1 VIDDRGRLFGKV
13 NLIDAAV
20 GVFVL
25 LLIPLAYGAFLLFRV
40 PAPTIESLQP
50 ATVADHTPVAMTI
63 RGQNLRPYLRA
74 RVGPMAAEFFLQ
86 SPTLAEIKV
95 PALPAGT
102 YDLELYDESNRILLK
117 TAALTVGVASTMK
130 LEAVGSFVGLSKDAA
145 ALIDV
150 GTRFPSRNGSAPAV
164 AEVLALRP
172 PELAMRRVKIGPAT
186 FAAAAVG
193 PSLVP
198 AILRINCAVG
208 GDVCTLDVTALAE
221 GATIALPLAAGAAG
235 SNGPDRLQFVI
246 NQIFPVGFHAAFPA
260 VVTARIRF
268 VAEAELARMVKVG
281 DVDVSAALSTD
292 GTRSVTLDSNRA
304 VLTAVGRDTPTTN
317 AQIVVDS
324 PFRRSPQ
331 LTSSGLEPPA
341 ADDSHRRGVQYQHP
355 MVVFTCTVRIP
366 AVFTPSGWSYN
377 AQPVKG
383 GALFNFESVSGT
395 LIGTI
400 LDVKVEPENAGT
412 SR

>member
-20 GVFVL
+20 GAFVL
-25 LLIPLAYGAFLLFRV
+25 LLIPLAYAAFLLFRL

-50 ATVADHTPVAMTI
+50 AAVPDHTPVAITI
-63 RGQNLRPYLRA
+63 HGQNLRPYLRA
-74 RVGPMAAEFFLQ
+74 RFGRMAAEFFLQ
-86 SPTLAEIKV
+86 SPSLAEIKV

-117 TAALTVGVASTMK
+117 PAALTVGTASTMT
-130 LEAVGSFVGLSKDAA
+130 LEAVGSFVGLPGDAA
-145 ALIDV
+145 ALIAV
-150 GTRFPSRNGSAPAV
+150 GTRFPVRYGNGEPV

-172 PELAMRRVKIGPAT
+172 PESAIRRVKIAPST

-208 GDVCTLDVTALAE
+208 GDVCTVDGTALAE
-221 GATIALPLAAGAAG
+221 GATIVLPLAAGGARP
-235 SNGPDRLQFVI
+235 NGPGQLHFAI
-246 NQIFPVGFHAAFPA
+246 NQIFPAGFHAAFPA
-260 VVTARIRF
+260 IVTARIRF
-268 VAEAELARMVKVG
+268 VAEPELARMVKVG

-292 GTRSVTLDSNRA
+292 GSRSVTLDENRA
-304 VLTAVGRDTPTTN
+304 VLTAVGRDAPTTN
-317 AQIVVDS
+317 AQIVVDT

-341 ADDSHRRGVQYQHP
+341 ADDAHRRGVQYQHP
-355 MVVFTCTVRIP
+355 MVVFTGTVRIP

-395 LIGTI
+395 LVGTI
-400 LDVKVEPENAGT
+400 LDVRVEPESAGV